1 MTIMTKMNEIQFNEY
16 LSLPNIAHFITNNET
31 GYPHSVPVWYEF
43 VDGCFYVFAPAYSAK
58 VRNLK
63 RNPKLTLSIASEDQP
78 YRYVTVSGNA
88 EFINGDYQ
96 DQLVSIASRY
106 EGVPGGEE
114 IVAEFQAQSE
124 IVLIALKPSNRLV
137 TFSSKD

>member
-1 MTIMTKMNEIQFNEY
+1 MT
-16 LSLPNIAHFITNNET
+16 
-31 GYPHSVPVWYEF
+31 
-43 VDGCFYVFAPAYSAK
+43 
-58 VRNLK
+58 
-63 RNPKLTLSIASEDQP
+63 PKN
-78 YRYVTVSGNA
+78 NA